1 MMRNRIAKFLVTVP
15 MAAGFIV
22 NTNTN
27 NENINKNL
35 ISQPQPV
42 IADSNDHVIFKV
54 TNNKGGSKKTKIVL
68 AGKDKKITPDLN
80 VKPIPRSHR
89 GNDVEKTET
98 ENISPEQLAV
108 MEKMVSGHPIENMLP
123 FIAKRNP
130 VTAAFLVSIAKKESN
145 WGKRS
150 PRSAKGDCFNYWGF
164 KDHRFP
170 FVSGHS
176 CFPSAEA
183 AVEAVG
189 NRIDKLV
196 SQGRDNPAELVV
208 WKCGSACAKD
218 GNKGKWISDV
228 NLYFRPILAAR

>member
-1 MMRNRIAKFLVTVP
+1 MRNRIAKFLVAVP
-15 MAAGFIV
+15 MTAGLIV

-35 ISQPQPV
+35 ISQPNQIV
-42 IADSNDHVIFKV
+42 AASNDNVSFKV
-54 TNNKGGSKKTKIVL
+54 TSKKKDSKKTKIVL
-68 AGKDKKITPDLN
+68 AMDVKSKIPRLN
-80 VKPIPRSHR
+80 VEDNA
-89 GNDVEKTET
+89 GDVETGNVT
-98 ENISPEQLAV
+98 PEQLAV
-108 MEKMVSGHPIENMLP
+108 MEKMVSGHPIEKMLP

-150 PRSAKGDCFNYWGF
+150 PRNANGDCFNYWGF
-164 KDHRFP
+164 KDRRFP
-170 FVSGHS
+170 FASGHS
-176 CFPSAEA
+176 CFPSAEV

-196 SQGRDNPAELVV
+196 SQGRDNPAELVI